1 VILDDQKNQEWKLC
15 KKQCL
20 FSQYLKDM
28 KVEHDTLKE
37 CEEKIVKKIQYWNQS
52 LRNIKIKKQL
62 EINVNRKIW
71 GIWFCN
77 IL

>member
-1 VILDDQKNQEWKLC
+1 
-15 KKQCL
+15 
-20 FSQYLKDM
+20 M

-71 GIWFCN
+71 GMWFCN